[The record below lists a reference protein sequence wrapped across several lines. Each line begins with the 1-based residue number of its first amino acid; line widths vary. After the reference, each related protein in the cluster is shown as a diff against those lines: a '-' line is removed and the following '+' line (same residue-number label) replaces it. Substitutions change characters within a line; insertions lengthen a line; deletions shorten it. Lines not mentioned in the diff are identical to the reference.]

1 MGAVDSGVKREL
13 LPPTWNKW
21 KMQTTSLT
29 PAISRS
35 LPQLWFVGSGLRFQV
50 ESVEIHLKKTAFP
63 VKITQQ
69 NLHVID
75 WSKFERSEEK
85 RILYK
90 RRLRKMKVCL
100 NSHWCSLFSDPVDVQ
115 LVHVWHCWSLPILFL
130 HLARP
135 HPACYRVAAKVRLAP
150 LHIRFQPTCLP
161 NMRNPQKLGG
171 RKFERVKSETR

>member
-1 MGAVDSGVKREL
+1 MGSSG
-13 LPPTWNKW
+13 NY
-21 KMQTTSLT
+21 SLQPET
-29 PAISRS
+29 NGKCRRPRWPLQYPGLI
-35 LPQLWFVGSGLRFQV
+35 PQLWFVGSGLRFQV

-63 VKITQQ
+63 VKITHQ
-69 NLHVID
+69 NLHMID
-75 WSKFERSEEK
+75 WSKFERWEEK

-135 HPACYRVAAKVRLAP
+135 HPACYRVAAKVRFAP
-150 LHIRFQPTCLP
+150 LHIRFQPTRLP